1 MRMNRPIIKY
11 FFVALAGLFV
21 DYIVLL
27 ASVEYLNFSPV
38 LGAINGF
45 IFGLIVNYY
54 LSTRFVFINAKIK
67 STTINF
73 VAFGLI
79 GLAGLLILTTM
90 MWLQVELLEINYIIA
105 KTIATVLVYFWNF
118 FARAKLYHET
128 R

>member
-1 MRMNRPIIKY
+1 MNRPIIKY